1 MVGSWLHTVQL
12 RTVKAGVAGSV
23 ALKPLFERNCLNRC
37 SDVTSNASRNVQPVT
52 CNPMGR

>member
-52 CNPMGR
+52 CNP